1 MLFPAQSIGVDQPTL
16 HSSAQLSHHGTKS
29 RHLEAKVAECCR
41 INIKCGCPGF
51 SVVGLPATRGGF
63 VTSCFGRVQ
72 VCLQDYF
79 QVFKVLADTH
89 AVLMVI
95 APDLG

>member
-1 MLFPAQSIGVDQPTL
+1 MLFPAQSIGVDQPSL
-16 HSSAQLSHHGTKS
+16 HSSAQLSHHGTRS
-29 RHLEAKVAECCR
+29 RRLEAKVAECCR
-41 INIKCGCPGF
+41 INIKCGCPGL

-63 VTSCFGRVQ
+63 ITCRFGRLQ
-72 VCLQDYF
+72 VCPQDDL
-79 QVFKVLADTH
+79 QVFKVLTDTH